1 MGTPSPVSAMRALRH
16 ALRSLRRSP
25 AFALTTILTLALGIA
40 AMGAMASIVH
50 GILLAPLP
58 YDESERL
65 VTVRLQTPDAGWIG
79 QPPALHGVY
88 ERHARSLDGIA
99 FHRTGST
106 NVWIDGRDDGA
117 DSVVGT
123 WISAS
128 MMTVLRASPLLGRA
142 FTAEEELRGGPQAVI
157 LSEAE
162 WRTRFGAA
170 PDVIGK
176 ILTVNSVRRQVVGVM
191 PARFA
196 FPTPETRLWLPVKRP
211 DDGSV
216 AEFLYAGVA
225 RLAPQADAE
234 QASRELAVLL
244 PRLAHEH
251 PRLQA
256 GGATVEWLAEL
267 QPRPL
272 VIGLREHMTAPLAA
286 ALWLLAAAA
295 ALVLLV
301 AWGNASNLLLLRA
314 DAREPERAV
323 RAAIGAGPLRA
334 AAPLWTE
341 ASVLGAVAGLLAL
354 PLVFAA
360 VRTLVAFG
368 PDDIPRL
375 AELEMGPVGVGIVL
389 VLTLASMGIAALVP
403 ALRARGRAASLDLRE
418 SGRAA
423 SAGARRMRVRAV
435 IATLQIAVALAVTAG
450 SALLLRTAHELA
462 RVDPGFDGDRVLTL
476 RTQLPFSRYD
486 EAEGIAFYGRFVER
500 VRALPGV
507 DAAGLVSK
515 MPLGSG
521 FAAEQ
526 VFRIGMGDEGRPV
539 PVTTVDDGYFAAM
552 SIPLIAGRVYRGIG
566 SESGT
571 IVISRRAAEVLL
583 DDPDGT
589 SSVGKSLAL
598 ASSGLSYTVIGV
610 IGDVRHES
618 LATPPAPMIYRSL
631 GPAIDARVE
640 PAAPRNLA
648 LVVRSVAPA
657 DTLVP
662 AIRRLVHEL
671 DPAVP
676 IYEVE
681 SLSAVVDASTAN
693 LRLLIGLM
701 TACAVMTL
709 LLAVVGLH
717 GLMAY
722 LVALRTRE
730 FGVRIALGAAPARI
744 ARWVA
749 MRGLTLAAAGLAI
762 GLGLYAVIAPL
773 LRRWLYGVTP
783 DDPWTLVASTLLLVA
798 AAALASAVP
807 AWRAARVEPARALRA
822 D

>member
-1 MGTPSPVSAMRALRH
+1 MLALRH

-40 AMGAMASIVH
+40 AIGAMASIVH

-58 YDESERL
+58 YDDSERL
-65 VTVRLQTPDAGWIG
+65 VTVRLQTPEAGWIG
-79 QPPALHGVY
+79 QPPALQGVY

-106 NVWIDGRDDGA
+106 NVWIEGRDDGA

-142 FTAEEELRGGPQAVI
+142 FIAEEELRGGPQAVI

-162 WRTRFGAA
+162 WRARFGAA

-191 PARFA
+191 PASFA
-196 FPTPETRLWLPVKRP
+196 FPTPETRLWLPIKRP
-211 DDGSV
+211 DDGGV
-216 AEFLYAGVA
+216 TDFLYAGLA

-234 QASRELAVLL
+234 QASRELSGLL

-256 GGATVEWLAEL
+256 GGATAAWLSEL
-267 QPRPL
+267 QPRP
-272 VIGLREHMTAPLAA
+272 VVMGLREYMTAPLAA
-286 ALWLLAAAA
+286 ALWLLTAAAA
-295 ALVLLV
+295 VVLLV
-301 AWGNASNLLLLRA
+301 AWGNAGNLLLVRA

-334 AAPLWTE
+334 AASLWTE
-341 ASVLGAVAGLLAL
+341 AAVLGAVAGLLAL

-375 AELEMGPVGVGIVL
+375 AELELGPVAVCIVL

-403 ALRARGRAASLDLRE
+403 ALRARGRAALDLRE
-418 SGRAA
+418 SSRAA
-423 SAGARRMRVRAV
+423 SAGARRVRIRAA
-435 IATLQIAVALAVTAG
+435 IATLQMAVALAVTAG

-486 EAEGIAFYGRFVER
+486 EAEGIAFYARFVER

-507 DAAGLVSK
+507 EVAGLASK

-526 VFRIGMGDEGRPV
+526 VFRIGSGDQHRVV

-566 SESGT
+566 PESRG
-571 IVISRRAAEVLL
+571 IVISRRAAALLL
-583 DDPDGT
+583 DDPEGT

-598 ASSGLSYTVIGV
+598 ASSAISYPVIGV
-610 IGDVRHES
+610 VGDVRHED
-618 LATPPAPMIYRSL
+618 LATPPAPMIYRPL
-631 GPAIDARVE
+631 ALAIDAKVE

-648 LVVRSVAPA
+648 LVVRSDAPV

-676 IYEVE
+676 LYQVE
-681 SLSAVVDASTAN
+681 PLSAVVAASIAN

-701 TACAVMTL
+701 TACAAMTL
-709 LLAVVGLH
+709 LLAVVGLY

-730 FGVRIALGAAPARI
+730 FGVRIALGATPAGI
-744 ARWVA
+744 ARLVA
-749 MRGLTLAAAGLAI
+749 TRGLALAAAGLAV

-773 LRRWLYGVTP
+773 LRRWLYGVTL
-783 DDPWTLVASTLLLVA
+783 DDPSTLVTSTLLLAA

-807 AWRAARVEPARALRA
+807 AWRAARVAPARALRA
-822 D
+822 E